1 MFRVRL
7 EKWDVIRNGTGF
19 LVPLQ
24 RDRTEW
30 GIYPGGTGPDIVLDM
45 KNCKRNIFLS
55 NIILAEFNRKLTL

>member
-30 GIYPGGTGPDIVLDM
+30 GIYPGGTGPDILRYYFGYQ
-45 KNCKRNIFLS
+45 KLLKEIFVCR
-55 NIILAEFNRKLTL
+55 I